1 MRNRSIIFI
10 TALLALMA
18 FSSRALA
25 QTGRQTVKSQPGD
38 SSKLDP
44 HDLSGVWFPS
54 QGGTRAVD
62 TNVRPPMTPWAE
74 ALYKVHIPHAGPRF
88 VRGGENDPVL
98 KCYPDGMPKTYV
110 TPQPFE
116 IFQLPEYKRV
126 LINYEFHMLRRQ
138 IWTDGR
144 PLPKDPEPA
153 YMGYSVGH
161 WEGDEFVINSI
172 GFNDITWLD
181 FDGSPHSEDMKVTE
195 RFKRVDRKTLSLA
208 VTIEDPK
215 AYTKPWVSKPS
226 MFELKPDWELLEHYC
241 IEEEEQQYEK
251 SIMYPSDGKSEPNG
265 VVK

>member
-1 MRNRSIIFI
+1 MRNHSTIFVAAVI
-10 TALLALMA
+10 ALLP
-18 FSSRALA
+18 SSTGALA
-25 QTGRQTVKSQPGD
+25 QTGRQTVKDQPAANAHQ
-38 SSKLDP
+38 DP
-44 HDLSGVWFPS
+44 HDISGVWFPS
-54 QGGTRAVD
+54 QGGPRAVD
-62 TNVRPPMTPWAE
+62 ASSRPPMTPWAE
-74 ALYKVHIPHAGPRF
+74 ALYKAHIPHAGPRF

-116 IFQLPEYKRV
+116 ILQVPEFKRV

-144 PLPKDPEPA
+144 PLPKDPDPA

-161 WEGDEFVINSI
+161 WEGDEFVVSSS

-195 RFKRVDRKTLSLA
+195 RFKRVDHNTLSLA
-208 VTIEDPK
+208 ITIEDPK
-215 AYTKPWVSKPS
+215 AYTKVWVNRPAT
-226 MFELKPDWELLEHYC
+226 FQLKPDWELLEHYC

-251 SIMYPSDGKSEPNG
+251 SIMYPSDGIGQPNG